1 MSETTETTLEN
12 LDTALGTAA
21 AGEESAAVVV
31 ETPVTPA
38 EPKID
43 EQGRAYATGKRK
55 MPLRAFGSSRA
66 VVSSRSMAKKKRN
79 SSHALCCA

>member
-21 AGEESAAVVV
+21 AGDESADVVA
-31 ETPVTPA
+31 ETQITPA

-55 MPLRAFGSSRA
+55 NAIARVWIKPGSG
-66 VVSSRSMAKKKRN
+66 VITVNGKEEEKF
-79 SSHALCCA
+79 LLGPCCA